1 MAQVVPS
8 DDGRR
13 SLAGFR
19 IRRPAAVPMTESH
32 DQQPRGAP
40 GRLQKVLISKCDRRE
55 AGGARAA

>member
-32 DQQPRGAP
+32 DQQPHGHLGA
-40 GRLQKVLISKCDRRE
+40 SKKCS
-55 AGGARAA
+55 